1 MFFYSRSTF
10 FYSRSIFFY
19 SQRPKKWAGGSMM
32 MSCMSVDMIRDN
44 DNIKLRSGWVVAN
57 YGASGE
63 RRPDP
68 RAVDECTADG

>member
-1 MFFYSRSTF
+1 
-10 FYSRSIFFY
+10 
-19 SQRPKKWAGGSMM
+19 

-44 DNIKLRSGWVVAN
+44 DNIKLLRSGWVVAN